1 MCSGELIMRF
11 LIEPWRTVICSLYIY
26 TLYYLIETCDRVNTL
41 LQTFFKSQLRLE
53 KPTIPSLEEGE
64 LFHFLD
70 NFISEDRKSERT
82 YQNSDSSGIQDTSNL
97 QKVTR
102 CKLLKRQVMKKKI
115 NNNSM
120 KRVLN
125 NKTSILFKK
134 GE

>member
-1 MCSGELIMRF
+1 MR
-11 LIEPWRTVICSLYIY
+11 SLYIY
-26 TLYYLIETCDRVNTL
+26 TLYYLIETCDRLNTL

>member
-1 MCSGELIMRF
+1 MRF

-53 KPTIPSLEEGE
+53 NPTIPSLEEGE

-125 NKTSILFKK
+125 NKTSILFKT